1 MTKAAMP
8 LAFVA
13 PPVWLEANAVVF
25 GSSCSESALEASAVC
40 IPHAAAPIRRA
51 RPYLAIEA
59 VTARKQERPTARV
72 RLSSSPFALELG
84 TACVGKT
91 PAAVRSARSPAPIE
105 RTALVWHAVGM
116 RRLIRA
122 QCALCKGPPQ

>member
-1 MTKAAMP
+1 MKNCEGQ
-8 LAFVA
+8 AFGTMA
-13 PPVWLEANAVVF
+13 PEGIA
-25 GSSCSESALEASAVC
+25 ALERLKTVPLSLDED
-40 IPHAAAPIRRA
+40 HS
-51 RPYLAIEA
+51 AIEA